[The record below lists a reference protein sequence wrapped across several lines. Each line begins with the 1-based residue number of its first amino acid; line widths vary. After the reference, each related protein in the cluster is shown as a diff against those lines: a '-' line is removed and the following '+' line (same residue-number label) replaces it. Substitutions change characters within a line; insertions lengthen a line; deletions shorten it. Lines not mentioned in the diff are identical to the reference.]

1 MRNPPFIKHF
11 TTIFPKDKSSEL
23 ECFAN
28 KTLAKPILI
37 VKYPMNNFE
46 HLSEIIDDIL
56 SNGVDG
62 YNTMI
67 FQSKSVD
74 DIEFE
79 VLNGNSNVDDK
90 NIEVFKKDKW
100 INAYNQKPLECRS
113 CLICNKY
120 NGHIKIGYFQ
130 SDTWFDSNSDIA
142 TVTHWM
148 ELPGEPV

>member
-1 MRNPPFIKHF
+1 MNIKE
-11 TTIFPKDKSSEL
+11 EL
-23 ECFAN
+23 ER
-28 KTLAKPILI
+28 LI
-37 VKYPMNNFE
+37 DSCLCGDYYDGALQNISK
-46 HLSEIIDDIL
+46 EIITLLKDRLI
-56 SNGVDG
+56 
-62 YNTMI
+62 I
-67 FQSKSVD
+67 KR
-74 DIEFE
+74 IEFE

-148 ELPGEPV
+148 KLPEEPV